1 MFCRSSKCWPK
12 IGINEIKLVIFIF
25 VSSPVQSVFDTECL
39 KYNSSTESNYPDWPG
54 WLATVNSTGQF
65 YEFLHLNSFQIFL
78 VQTGNW
84 ISRCQL
90 LYYHSVR
97 EKNEAFCWSGK
108 IYFKQWRILYVA
120 SQQVNSQ
127 ALLVIVFLNVLQV

>member
-25 VSSPVQSVFDTECL
+25 VSSPEQSVFDTECL

-90 LYYHSVR
+90 LYYHSIR
-97 EKNEAFCWSGK
+97 EKNEAFCGSGK
-108 IYFKQWRILYVA
+108 IYFKQGSIYICSKSA
-120 SQQVNSQ
+120 SRFTL
-127 ALLVIVFLNVLQV
+127 ALLVIGFLNV